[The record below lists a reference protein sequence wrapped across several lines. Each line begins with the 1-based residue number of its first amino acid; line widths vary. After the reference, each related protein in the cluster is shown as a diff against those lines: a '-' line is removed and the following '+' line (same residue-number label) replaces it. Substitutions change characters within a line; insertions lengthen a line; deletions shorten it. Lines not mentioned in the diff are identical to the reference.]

1 MDDASHGS
9 PGTDLVPLSGAR
21 VVPRELAI
29 AADLALGMTARTAAI
44 ALRLGGAGLDVAR
57 LGGRIAAA
65 LPGAELASRAV
76 SAAARPLLTDGA
88 RTRDLAV
95 ARAQRALEQVVPA
108 IVGLI
113 DVDAIV
119 RQVDVDALVRR
130 VDADALLATID
141 ANALLAAV
149 DVDALLR
156 RTDVDTLLQ
165 RVDVDAFLTGVDI
178 DAVIARIDVDAI
190 AARIDVNAI
199 VQEVDID
206 GIVEQ
211 TEIGTIVARS
221 TSGFASEALDAA
233 RAQTVGADTLVARI
247 VDRVMRRRA
256 EGPLGPPLL
265 VPEEQPPP
273 TQSAPTT
280 APGAGPPGP
289 LPPDAPPAP

>member
-1 MDDASHGS
+1 MDDDASHGS
-9 PGTDLVPLSGAR
+9 PGTDLVPLRGAR
-21 VVPRELAI
+21 VVPRELVL
-29 AADLALGMTARTAAI
+29 AADLALGLGTRTVNVAM
-44 ALRLGGAGLDVAR
+44 RLGGAGLDVAR
-57 LGGRIAAA
+57 LGGRIASA
-65 LPGAELASRAV
+65 LPGAGLAGHAV
-76 SAAARPLLTDGA
+76 AAATRPLLADGA
-88 RTRDLAV
+88 RTRDRAV
-95 ARAQRALEQVVPA
+95 AQAQRALEQLVPA
-108 IVGLI
+108 IVELI

-119 RQVDVDALVRR
+119 RQVDANALVQR
-130 VDADALLATID
+130 VDADALLAT
-141 ANALLAAV
+141 V

-165 RVDVDAFLTGVDI
+165 RVDVDAFLAGVDL
-178 DAVIARIDVDAI
+178 DTLIARIDVDAI

-199 VQEVDID
+199 VQQVDID

-265 VPEEQPPP
+265 VPDEDVTPAP
-273 TQSAPTT
+273 SAPTT
-280 APGAGPPGP
+280 APETGPPAP
-289 LPPDAPPAP
+289 PPPDAPPAP

>member
-1 MDDASHGS
+1 MDDDASHGS
-9 PGTDLVPLSGAR
+9 PGTDLVPLRGAR
-21 VVPRELAI
+21 VVPRELEI
-29 AADLALGMTARTAAI
+29 AADLALGVTTRTVGI

-57 LGGRIAAA
+57 FGGRIAAA
-65 LPGAELASRAV
+65 LPGAGLASRAV
-76 SAAARPLLTDGA
+76 SAAARPLVADGA
-88 RTRDLAV
+88 RTRDRAV
-95 ARAQRALEQVVPA
+95 AQAQRMLEQVVPA
-108 IVGLI
+108 IVELI

-119 RQVDVDALVRR
+119 RQVDVNALVRR
-130 VDADALLATID
+130 VDADALLAT
-141 ANALLAAV
+141 V
-149 DVDALLR
+149 DVDALLQ

-165 RVDVDAFLTGVDI
+165 RVDVDAFLAGVDL
-178 DAVIARIDVDAI
+178 DTVIARVNVDAI

-199 VQEVDID
+199 VQQVDID

-265 VPEEQPPP
+265 VPEEELSPSP
-273 TQSAPTT
+273 SAP
-280 APGAGPPGP
+280 AAASEAGPPAP
-289 LPPDAPPAP
+289 SPPPDTPSAP